1 MKCTFG
7 WRVTENDSSSA
18 FVEGV
23 SEDLSVLLDTND
35 ALHSDP
41 TEYTAPGDSNE
52 KDSLN
57 ENTPEFP
64 APENSHSDNRAEQN
78 GTADTDIPEI
88 DNPIASDSNISVSY
102 NTPSETDNSDY
113 STSDIAA
120 TAIGDQGSKP
130 PGNSAPENSTPGI
143 EDPEDGYSKHS
154 VQDTASSELNTTDKS
169 ASTDDDI
176 VFEVVVEE
184 PDSSPTMATFEAP
197 YDSPTPSP
205 TSTASPR
212 SNSDSA
218 ASNASINA
226 ISAPPP
232 PLPRDPTLAS
242 TAPPSDA
249 SSSSDSEDL
258 RSPTPETSFQRKE
271 NPAEEGILETTPAT
285 TQQDLIASLHLI
297 ADSIAQQRQIAAKS
311 ILHSG
316 FYWAILVI
324 VFEYLYRVLW
334 HTPADWIMILLL
346 WICFAIATLSGIK
359 MWTGGYLDEA
369 ERVGRWSWLF
379 GSKWASNFDGGLRA
393 DNDDG
398 WSPLRWTLCEGVW
411 FRVSGGHAKKA
422 LAWCT
427 LKRDGK
433 KKDALRQSLG
443 GVCDMGKAWEEYSAS
458 ANSGAGASA
467 GLEIDVQKE
476 SLEEGWM
483 QDKVFVSRFRGRVIA
498 TLVIR
503 VMPVDTDSVVT
514 VPRDEYDSES
524 DADADGYYHPAHL
537 EPALRPEKVVIR
549 AWTVLQKY
557 RGNGVGLGI
566 LQFAIEYAR
575 ELGLQGPDFSVDH
588 ANSLRALPKLFNG
601 GMDRDDKH
609 ARDRLAKEIR
619 KCVGREGNGK
629 KG

>member
-1 MKCTFG
+1 MKCTFE
-7 WRVTENDSSSA
+7 WRVTEKDSSSA

-23 SEDLSVLLDTND
+23 SEELSVLLDADD
-35 ALHSDP
+35 AHHSD
-41 TEYTAPGDSNE
+41 TTDYTAPGNPD
-52 KDSLN
+52 
-57 ENTPEFP
+57 ENNTLETP
-64 APENSHSDNRAEQN
+64 APENSHPDDCAEQN

-88 DNPIASDSNISVSY
+88 DNPKANDPKVSVPYDIPLDNVIADDSAL
-102 NTPSETDNSDY
+102 
-113 STSDIAA
+113 DI
-120 TAIGDQGSKP
+120 TAPVIGDQESHP
-130 PGNSAPENSTPGI
+130 PDNSAPENSTPGI
-143 EDPEDGYSKHS
+143 ECLEARSSNHS
-154 VQDTASSELNTTDKS
+154 VQDNTSPETNTTDKS
-169 ASTDDDI
+169 TSTGDDLAIELI
-176 VFEVVVEE
+176 VQE
-184 PDSSPTMATFEAP
+184 PNSSPTMATFEAP

-205 TSTASPR
+205 TSTASSS
-212 SNSDSA
+212 SNSNSA
-218 ASNASINA
+218 ASNTSINE
-226 ISAPPP
+226 IPVPPS
-232 PLPRDPTLAS
+232 PLPRDPTLVS
-242 TAPPSDA
+242 TAPPSDT
-249 SSSSDSEDL
+249 SSSSNLEDL
-258 RSPTPETSFQRKE
+258 RSSTPEPTSERRE

-285 TQQDLIASLHLI
+285 TDQDLMTSLHLI
-297 ADSIAQQRQIAAKS
+297 ADSIAQQRQISAKS

-324 VFEYLYRVLW
+324 VFEYLYRILW
-334 HTPADWIMILLL
+334 HTSADWIMILLL
-346 WICFAIATLSGIK
+346 WICFVIATLSGIK

-379 GSKWASNFDGGLRA
+379 GSKWASNFDGDLRA

-411 FRVSGGHAKKA
+411 FRVSGGHAEKA
-422 LAWCT
+422 LTWCA

-458 ANSGAGASA
+458 AISGAGLSA

-483 QDKVFVSRFRGRVIA
+483 QDKVFVSRFNGRVIA

-503 VMPVDTDSVVT
+503 VVPVDTDSVVT
-514 VPRDEYDSES
+514 VPRDEYDSEPDVDS
-524 DADADGYYHPAHL
+524 DRYYHPAHL
-537 EPALRPEKVVIR
+537 ESILRPEKVVIR

-575 ELGLQGPDFSVDH
+575 ELGLQGPEFAADH

-601 GMDRDDKH
+601 EMDRDDKR

-619 KCVGREGNGK
+619 KFVGEKGNGK
-629 KG
+629 KV